1 MARQMRPA
9 EGKSVW
15 LGSQIDYRQEGMHAL
30 SASDVTEIDGALK
43 HLKAQGEVD
52 FAAITQQNF
61 PLPKLGERLRA
72 LGEEL
77 RTGRGFLLL
86 RGLPLTRWAAD
97 DLARIYVGLGVQIG
111 KLLPQSYHG
120 ELLGH
125 VIDVSD
131 LEQDARGYHAGGGQA
146 FHTDTCDIISLMCV
160 RGAKSG
166 GLSRIASAAAVHN
179 RLLETR
185 PDLLELL
192 YDGYVCRRMELDAER
207 GSGVLVKKVA
217 FFSQA
222 SGTLSCNISG
232 SYPRRADAAGDG
244 KMTALQLEALEAL
257 QGLAATPEFHLD
269 MTIGEGD
276 IQFLNNRVIVHGRTA
291 YEDWPEV
298 ARRRHLMRL
307 WIEVAGWPPLP
318 ANQGMHSADDHR
330 GWLRFRRPFMELPS
344 RYMAEMTQR
353 HKELVG

>member
-1 MARQMRPA
+1 MTPEIRPV
-9 EGKSVW
+9 EDKSVW
-15 LGSQIDYRQEGMHAL
+15 LGSQIDYRQEGMHSL
-30 SASDVTEIDGALK
+30 SGADVGEIDGALH
-43 HLKAQGEVD
+43 HLKGHGTVD
-52 FAAITQQNF
+52 FSAISAQNF

-86 RGLPLTRWAAD
+86 RGLPLDRWDAD

-131 LEQDARGYHAGGGQA
+131 LEADARGYHAGGGQA

-185 PDLLELL
+185 PDLLEQL
-192 YDGYVCRRMELDAER
+192 YGEYVCRRMQLDADR

-217 FFSQA
+217 FFSRA
-222 SGTLSCNISG
+222 TGSFSCNVSG
-232 SYPRRADAAGDG
+232 AYPRRAVAAGDTV
-244 KMTALQLEALEAL
+244 MTPLQEEALVAL
-257 QGLAATPEFHLD
+257 QGLAASPEFHLD
-269 MTIGEGD
+269 MAIGEGD

-307 WIEVAGWPPLP
+307 WLEVAGWPAMP
-318 ANQGMHSADDHR
+318 ANQGMHNAADHR
-330 GWLRFRRPFMELPS
+330 GWLTHRRPFMELPS